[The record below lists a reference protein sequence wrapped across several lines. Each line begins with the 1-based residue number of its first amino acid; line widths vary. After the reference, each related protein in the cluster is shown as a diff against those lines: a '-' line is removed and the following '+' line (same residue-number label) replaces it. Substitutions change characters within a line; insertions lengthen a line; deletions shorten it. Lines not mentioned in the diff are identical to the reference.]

1 MKKLILILFLS
12 LGLSGCVEEKINS
25 ISESVSSV
33 TKPSN
38 NENENNKKEEVK
50 IVKKELKKI
59 EKKVLNKKTE
69 GISDNLSNKGLICR
83 YLGPFDR
90 SSHIGYW
97 FKNDTEWEK
106 WFNLN
111 MSERSDGFEFVKTDR
126 KLYKFYKVYEN
137 SIYLHYS
144 KTKGSKIF
152 KLHRYVNRTNLR
164 HYHSDIK
171 EYVGNCKVVNGKDK
185 FLNELKL
192 ISDQYREQHNNK
204 LKDRKI

>member
-1 MKKLILILFLS
+1 MKKLYLIIFIIFLFPILNS
-12 LGLSGCVEEKINS
+12 CSGVDKI
-25 ISESVSSV
+25 SSV
-33 TKPSN
+33 IKPNIKNSS
-38 NENENNKKEEVK
+38 KT
-50 IVKKELKKI
+50 IT
-59 EKKVLNKKTE
+59 EKKVSNKKTE

-83 YLGPFDR
+83 YLGPFDKL
-90 SSHIGYW
+90 SHIGYW

-111 MSERSDGFEFVKTDR
+111 MSERSDGFEFVQMDR

-152 KLHRYVNRTNLR
+152 KLHRYINRTNLR

-192 ISDQYREQHNNK
+192 ISDQYREQHKNK

>member
-1 MKKLILILFLS
+1 MKKLFFITFIIFLFPILNS
-12 LGLSGCVEEKINS
+12 CSEVDKI
-25 ISESVSSV
+25 SSV
-33 TKPSN
+33 IKPN
-38 NENENNKKEEVK
+38 IENSSKT
-50 IVKKELKKI
+50 IT
-59 EKKVLNKKTE
+59 EKKVSNKKTE

-83 YLGPFDR
+83 YLGPFDKL
-90 SSHIGYW
+90 SHIGYW

-111 MSERSDGFEFVKTDR
+111 MSERSDGFEFVQMDR